1 MVPEFPWESVAVPV
15 AKWMGVSSDQ
25 LATTFPYFNSFE
37 CTVLVPVV
45 ALCWCGELRLVCGA
59 ALMTLDCLSGSLQ
72 VSGPMQFLIGSHF
85 VGLVPLGSLWQVDC
99 PPRYVRGI
107 GARQALCNSSSSSLF

>member
-45 ALCWCGELRLVCGA
+45 ALCWRGEPRLVCG
-59 ALMTLDCLSGSLQ
+59 GSLDE
-72 VSGPMQFLIGSHF
+72 F
-85 VGLVPLGSLWQVDC
+85 GLFKRVPAS
-99 PPRYVRGI
+99 VRADAI
-107 GARQALCNSSSSSLF
+107 SNWFALRGCAWSSLRFSSVVSRILNSIELSQCSAQTWGT

>member
-45 ALCWCGELRLVCGA
+45 ALCWRGEPRLVCGA
-59 ALMTLDCLSGSLQ
+59 ALMSW
-72 VSGPMQFLIGSHF
+72 I
-85 VGLVPLGSLWQVDC
+85 VGLGPLGSLWQV
-99 PPRYVRGI
+99 G
-107 GARQALCNSSSSSLF
+107 

>member
-45 ALCWCGELRLVCGA
+45 ALCWRGEPRLVCG
-59 ALMTLDCLSGSLQ
+59 GSLDEFGLFKRVPASVRADAISNWFALRGSWSPGQ
-72 VSGPMQFLIGSHF
+72 SVASGLTST
-85 VGLVPLGSLWQVDC
+85 VCSWNLC
-99 PPRYVRGI
+99 
-107 GARQALCNSSSSSLF
+107 QASTM